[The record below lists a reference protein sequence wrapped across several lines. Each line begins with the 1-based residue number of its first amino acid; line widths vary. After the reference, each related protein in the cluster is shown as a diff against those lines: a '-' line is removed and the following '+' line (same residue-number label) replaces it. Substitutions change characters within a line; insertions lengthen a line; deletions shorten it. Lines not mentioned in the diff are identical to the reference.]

1 MKDLNEK
8 ALVENQKNAANILVI
23 TTKIVILQPN
33 VLVARL
39 FMRCINPGVDALGR
53 SITLKRN
60 KSYDLEILH

>member
-33 VLVARL
+33 VPCCKVVHE
-39 FMRCINPGVDALGR
+39 M
-53 SITLKRN
+53 
-60 KSYDLEILH
+60 Y